1 LRLARALLSVPDLF
15 DISHQEKAM
24 KLVRSFIFFSA
35 LWGALAGCSKHNDE
49 NPAAEASSGG
59 EDNTAQKAG
68 HDVDEAADEAGDEVQ
83 HIGNDRD
90 EKVDEAQDKVD
101 EATGAD

>member
-1 LRLARALLSVPDLF
+1 MLVLSAICF
-15 DISHQEKAM
+15 
-24 KLVRSFIFFSA
+24 
-35 LWGALAGCSKHNDE
+35 ALAGCSKHNDT
-49 NPAAEASSGG
+49 PASESSSGN
-59 EDNTAQKAG
+59 DNGAQKAG
-68 HDVDEAADEAGDEVQ
+68 ADIDEAADESSDEVK